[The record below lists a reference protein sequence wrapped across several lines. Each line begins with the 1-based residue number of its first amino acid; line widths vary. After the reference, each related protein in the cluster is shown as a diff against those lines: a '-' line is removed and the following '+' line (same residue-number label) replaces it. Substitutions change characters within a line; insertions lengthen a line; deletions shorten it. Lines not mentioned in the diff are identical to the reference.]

1 MEKVLAV
8 SARQLVLKR
17 PALQHAACL
26 LDATETQM
34 VPIGFGKQ
42 RKVLLCHAK
51 CVKYLIFLVQQDG
64 RSNRVSHVADTREK
78 RPVHT
83 G

>member
-1 MEKVLAV
+1 M

-17 PALQHAACL
+17 PALQHADCL

-34 VPIGFGKQ
+34 LPIGFGKK
-42 RKVLLCHAK
+42 RNVLSFAK
-51 CVKYLIFLVQQDG
+51 CVKYLIFHVQQDG
-64 RSNRVSHVADTREK
+64 RSNRVSHVADTREE

>member
-1 MEKVLAV
+1 M

-17 PALQHAACL
+17 PALQHAVCL

-34 VPIGFGKQ
+34 LPIGLGKQ
-42 RKVLLCHAK
+42 RKVLLCYAK
-51 CVKYLIFLVQQDG
+51 GVKYLIFHVQQDG
-64 RSNRVSHVADTREK
+64 RSNRVSHVADTREE